1 MEVASVFK
9 ECGVIG
15 LVLLDLL
22 FMLVAGLAW
31 WQFTRSLRSGKARIK
46 GWTFER
52 TIEPFHYW
60 SNTIMFGVAGIMT
73 TGLGAVLLFA
83 LISGDVAHPQN

>member
-1 MEVASVFK
+1 MIS
-9 ECGVIG
+9 

-22 FMLVAGLAW
+22 FLLVASLAW

-46 GWTFER
+46 GWIFDR
-52 TIEPFHYW
+52 KAEPFHYW
-60 SNTIMFGVAGIMT
+60 SNTIMFGIAGLMT

-83 LISGDVAHPQN
+83 LIAGA